1 MAAKRRRE
9 RGSNR
14 TGHHAKAKSR
24 TVLTIDGRGRFAV
37 IEGPIPELRPGTI
50 LVEVR
55 SCLVSPGTE
64 LGAVPQ
70 MRTKPAQSAPGRP
83 FGYGN
88 AGVVLGV
95 GAGVKDVKRGMRVAC
110 MGGGYALHATHVV
123 VPVNLTAP
131 IPEGL
136 SFDEAAFAH
145 LAATGLHAVRRGQ
158 VQFGNNALV
167 MGLGIV
173 GQLTAQFARA
183 SGAHVMG
190 VDRIRMRREA
200 AQRWGIDRTSDA
212 GSDAV
217 IAGAGEFTGGKGI
230 EVAFVAFGGE
240 ATDAMQTIAR
250 TLVTAPDTHRMG
262 TIVIVGGARFESS
275 WPVPF
280 GNVDVR
286 ASSRPGPGYHDDAW
300 EHGADYPKGFV
311 VWTTRRNLEESLRA
325 AAEGRVDFKG
335 LITHAA
341 ALNSAPEACEEIIE
355 HPDRALG
362 VILRP

>member
-1 MAAKRRRE
+1 
-9 RGSNR
+9 
-14 TGHHAKAKSR
+14 
-24 TVLTIDGRGRFAV
+24 VLTIDGTGRFAV
-37 IEGPIPELRPGTI
+37 VEERIPVVRPGTV

-55 SCLVSPGTE
+55 SSLVSPGTE
-64 LGAVPQ
+64 LGGVPE
-70 MRTKPAQSAPGRP
+70 MRRKPDVRAPRRA

-88 AGVVLGV
+88 AGVVLRAGD
-95 GAGVKDVKRGMRVAC
+95 GVKGIDKGARVAC
-110 MGGGYALHATHVV
+110 MGSGHALHATHAV

-158 VQFGNNALV
+158 VQFGNNTLV
-167 MGLGIV
+167 MGLGLV

-183 SGAHVMG
+183 AGAHVMG
-190 VDRIRMRREA
+190 VDMIPMRLETARK
-200 AQRWGIDRTSDA
+200 WGIDLAADTVGGNVPARA
-212 GSDAV
+212 A
-217 IAGAGEFTGGKGI
+217 EFTGGKGV
-230 EVAFVAFGGE
+230 EVAFLAFGGDTDE
-240 ATDAMQTIAR
+240 AMRTILD
-250 TLVTAPDTHRMG
+250 TLVVAPDTHRMG
-262 TIVIVGGARFESS
+262 VIVIVGGARFESS

-300 EHGADYPKGFV
+300 EHGADYPRGFV
-311 VWTTRRNLEESLRA
+311 QWTTRRNIEESLRA
-325 AAEGRVDFKG
+325 AAERRVDFKA
-335 LITHAA
+335 LITHTAP
-341 ALNSAPEACEEIIE
+341 LGKGPEACEEIIE